1 MDDWDV
7 AVKTP
12 SPFNK
17 QNLSFPMSDT
27 IDSNTCSGCFG
38 EGRERCVICSSTGK
52 TRCSNCF
59 GRGRYNNNSGK
70 ITLCSICH
78 ATGQVPCKDC
88 HGSGS
93 VTCGACHGNR
103 RSFDYQSVMIINFIH
118 CSWLLPSH
126 VMVLVK
132 SLVIVLFLKKH
143 SIKHQELHLM
153 SILFIPFI
161 TQIQT

>member
-1 MDDWDV
+1 MELFFQALPDKIVLNDCV
-7 AVKTP
+7 AC
-12 SPFNK
+12 
-17 QNLSFPMSDT
+17 QG
-27 IDSNTCSGCFG
+27 SGKEKCYSCFLRG
-38 EGRERCVICSSTGK
+38 MI
-52 TRCSNCF
+52 NCDNCD
-59 GRGRYNNNSGK
+59 GRGICMTNSGK
-70 ITLCSICH
+70 TTICSICQGI
-78 ATGQVPCKDC
+78 GQVPCKDC

-93 VTCGACHGNR
+93 VTCGACHGSC

-118 CSWLLPSH
+118 CSWLLTSH

-153 SILFIPFI
+153 SILFILFI